1 MSLKQARL
9 FCGLWARMARGL
21 RQNGS
26 SFFQDGRI
34 VKSSQHSEQCYA
46 RAGGIRYTMHMIT
59 FRHHSRL
66 LAFRRPQG
74 AVPCGASVHIEAETG
89 GFPGAHIQLR
99 LYNQL
104 GVESFFDLTHA
115 EGRAY
120 GDIPMPE
127 TPCLVWYYFIIRTPD
142 GRTMYYGADSGEGR
156 LEFHAPRSY
165 QITVYD
171 GAFTTPAHWREGIVY
186 QIFPDR
192 FRRSSWE
199 DFRER
204 AKYHASKGRFLRI
217 HDRWSE
223 DVCYTPAPGASDYE
237 PNDFF
242 GGDINGIRE
251 KLGYLSSLGV
261 TALYLNPVFE
271 SASNHRY
278 DTADYHRIDPIFG
291 SEDEF
296 RALCAEAG
304 TLGIRIML
312 DGVFSHTGADSRY
325 FDKYSRYDGVGAYEA
340 DDSPYK
346 SWYRF
351 AGDRKHYDSWW
362 GFPSLPN
369 VNELDPS
376 YTDFIAGEHGVLSHW
391 AGAGATSWR
400 LDVADEL
407 PDEFIRILRRRMKQ
421 NDPQSVLL
429 GEVWEDCS
437 NKYGAEGR
445 RGYVNGDEL
454 DSAMNYP
461 FTEAAISFL
470 TARTDAY
477 ALDHTLQTLREHY
490 PRPFFEA
497 CLNLISSHDI
507 IRAATALS
515 GAPDRNAVSR
525 KLQAAFRPNEQDQQK
540 GYLRLILAAALQM
553 ALPGVP
559 CVYYGDEAGMTGMSD
574 PFNRGTYPW
583 GAENEAVFE
592 GYSALMRARRD
603 SAALKRGLCRMGAL
617 SPEVFAVLRWL
628 PESGEQALLLINRSE
643 REQAIT
649 LHPDDIPQGADGE
662 SQVVLNQTLV
672 DVLTQ
677 EALMPQAGDVQ
688 TLLGPLTARLYLSR

>member
-1 MSLKQARL
+1 
-9 FCGLWARMARGL
+9 
-21 RQNGS
+21 
-26 SFFQDGRI
+26 
-34 VKSSQHSEQCYA
+34 
-46 RAGGIRYTMHMIT
+46 MHMIT
-59 FRHHSRL
+59 FRHHSRYL
-66 LAFRRPQG
+66 SFRRPQG
-74 AVPCGASVHIEAETG
+74 AVPCNENVRIEAEIG
-89 GFPGAHIQLR
+89 GDGGARVQLR

-104 GVESFFDLTHA
+104 GVESFFELTR
-115 EGRAY
+115 EGDRVH
-120 GDIPMPE
+120 GEIPMPGV
-127 TPCLVWYYFIIRTPD
+127 PCLVWYYFIIRTSD
-142 GRTMYYGADSGEGR
+142 GRTQYYGADSGEGR
-156 LEFHAPRSY
+156 LESHAPRSY
-165 QITVYD
+165 QVTVYD
-171 GAFTTPAHWREGIVY
+171 GGFQTPEHWREGIVY

-204 AKYHASKGRFLRI
+204 AKYHANIGRFLRI

-223 DVCYTPAPGASDYE
+223 EVCYTPAPGAEEYE

-242 GGDINGIRE
+242 GGDANGVRE
-251 KLGYLSSLGV
+251 KLGYLESLGV
-261 TALYLNPVFE
+261 TSIYLNPIFE

-291 SEDEF
+291 NEDEF
-296 RALCAEAG
+296 RALCAEAKAH
-304 TLGIRIML
+304 GIHIML

-325 FDKYSRYDGVGAYEA
+325 FDKFSRYDDVGAYES

-369 VNELDPS
+369 VNELEPG

-391 AGAGATSWR
+391 AQDGATSWR

-407 PDEFIRILRRRMKQ
+407 PDAFIRVLRKRLKQ
-421 NDPQSVLL
+421 NDPEGVLL
-429 GEVWEDCS
+429 GEVWDDCS
-437 NKYGAEGR
+437 NKYGPEGR

-461 FTEAAISFL
+461 FTDAAISFL

-477 ALDHTLQTLREHY
+477 ALDHALQTQRERY

-525 KLQAAFRPNEQDQQK
+525 KVQATYRPSEQDQHK

-553 ALPGVP
+553 SLPGVP

-583 GAENEAVFE
+583 GSENEAVFA
-592 GYSALMRARRD
+592 GYSALMRARKE
-603 SAALKRGLCRMGAL
+603 SAALKHGLCRMGAL

-628 PESGEQALLLINRSE
+628 PESGEQAMLLINRGE
-643 REQAIT
+643 REQAVT
-649 LHPDDIPQGADGE
+649 LHPDDIPQGPDGE
-662 SQVVLNQTLV
+662 TSITLDQPMT

-677 EALMPQAGDVQ
+677 EVLMPVDGEARTV
-688 TLLGPLTARLYLSR
+688 LPPLTARLYLTKQD

>member
-1 MSLKQARL
+1 
-9 FCGLWARMARGL
+9 
-21 RQNGS
+21 
-26 SFFQDGRI
+26 
-34 VKSSQHSEQCYA
+34 
-46 RAGGIRYTMHMIT
+46 MIT
-59 FRHHSRL
+59 FRHHSRFL
-66 LAFRRPQG
+66 SFRRPQG
-74 AVPCGASVHIEAETG
+74 AVPCNTSVQIEAELG
-89 GFPGAHIQLR
+89 GDPGARVQLR

-104 GVESFFDLTHA
+104 GVESFFDMIR
-115 EGRAY
+115 EGDRVR
-120 GDIPMPE
+120 GEIPMPGV
-127 TPCLVWYYFIIRTPD
+127 PCLVWYYFIICMSD
-142 GRTMYYGADSGEGR
+142 GRTQYYGADSGEGR
-156 LEFHAPRSY
+156 LESHAPRSY

-171 GAFTTPAHWREGIVY
+171 GAFATPEHWREGIVY

-204 AKYHASKGRFLRI
+204 AKYHANLGRFLRI

-223 DVCYTPAPGASDYE
+223 DVCYTPAPGADEYE

-242 GGDINGIRE
+242 GGDCNGIRE
-251 KLGYLSSLGV
+251 KLDYLASLGV
-261 TALYLNPVFE
+261 TTIYLNPIFE

-278 DTADYHRIDPIFG
+278 DTADYHHIDPIFG
-291 SEDEF
+291 SEDDF
-296 RALCAEAG
+296 RALCAEAKER
-304 TLGIRIML
+304 GIRIML

-325 FDKYSRYDGVGAYEA
+325 FDKNSRYDTLGAYESP
-340 DDSPYK
+340 DSPYR

-351 AGDRKHYDSWW
+351 VGDSKQYDSWW

-369 VNELDPS
+369 VNELEPS
-376 YTDFIAGEHGVLSHW
+376 YTAYIAGEQSVLTHW
-391 AGAGATSWR
+391 ANTGATSWR

-407 PDEFIRILRRRMKQ
+407 PDEFIRILRKRLKQ
-421 NDPQSVLL
+421 NDPEGVLL

-437 NKYGAEGR
+437 NKYGPEGR

-470 TARTDAY
+470 TGRKDAY
-477 ALDHTLQTLREHY
+477 ALDHALQTLREHY

-515 GAPDRNAVSR
+515 GAPDRNSVSR
-525 KLQAAFRPNEQDQQK
+525 KLQAAYKPNEQDQQK

-583 GAENEAVFE
+583 GSENEAVFT
-592 GYSALMRARRD
+592 GYSKLMRARKN

-628 PESGEQALLLINRSE
+628 PESGEQALLLINRGE
-643 REQAIT
+643 REQLVT
-649 LHPDDIPQGADGE
+649 LHPDDIPQGADGD
-662 SQVVLNQTLV
+662 SPVTLDKTLV
-672 DVLTQ
+672 DVLTGD
-677 EALMPQAGDVQ
+677 EIVPQDCKLE
-688 TLLGPLTARLYLSR
+688 TRMLPMSARLYLSK

>member
-1 MSLKQARL
+1 
-9 FCGLWARMARGL
+9 
-21 RQNGS
+21 
-26 SFFQDGRI
+26 
-34 VKSSQHSEQCYA
+34 
-46 RAGGIRYTMHMIT
+46 MIT
-59 FRHHSRL
+59 FRHHSRFL
-66 LAFRRPQG
+66 SFRRPQG
-74 AVPCGASVHIEAETG
+74 AVPCNTGVQIEAELG
-89 GFPGAHIQLR
+89 GDPGARVQLR

-104 GVESFFDLTHA
+104 GVESFFDLTR
-115 EGRAY
+115 EGDRVR
-120 GDIPMPE
+120 GEIPMPGV
-127 TPCLVWYYFIIRTPD
+127 PCLVWYYFIIRTSD
-142 GRTMYYGADSGEGR
+142 GRMQFYGADSGEGR
-156 LEFHAPRSY
+156 LESHAPRSY

-171 GAFTTPAHWREGIVY
+171 GAFTTPEHWREGIVY

-204 AKYHASKGRFLRI
+204 AKYHANLGRFLRI

-223 DVCYTPAPGASDYE
+223 EVCFTAAPGSEDYE

-251 KLGYLSSLGV
+251 KLGYLASLGV
-261 TALYLNPVFE
+261 TTIYLNPIFE

-278 DTADYHRIDPIFG
+278 DTADYHHIDPIFG
-291 SEDEF
+291 SENDF
-296 RALCAEAG
+296 HALCEEAG
-304 TLGIRIML
+304 ELGIRIML

-325 FDKYSRYDGVGAYEA
+325 FDKCSRYDTLGAYESA
-340 DDSPYK
+340 DSPYR

-351 AGDRKHYDSWW
+351 VGDSKHYDSWW
-362 GFPSLPN
+362 GFPTLPN
-369 VNELDPS
+369 VNELEPS
-376 YTDFIAGEHGVLSHW
+376 YAVFIAGEQSVLTHW
-391 AGAGATSWR
+391 ANVGAKSWR

-437 NKYGAEGR
+437 NKYGPEGR

-477 ALDHTLQTLREHY
+477 ALDHALQTLREHY

-515 GAPDRNAVSR
+515 GAPDRNSVSR
-525 KLQAAFRPNEQDQQK
+525 KLQAAYKPNEQDQQK
-540 GYLRLILAAALQM
+540 GFQRLILAAALQM

-583 GAENEAVFE
+583 GSENETVFA
-592 GYSALMRARRD
+592 GYTTLMRARKV

-617 SPEVFAVLRWL
+617 SPEVYAVLRWL
-628 PESGEQALLLINRSE
+628 PDGGEIALLLINRGE
-643 REQAIT
+643 REQAVT

-662 SQVVLNQTLV
+662 SPVTLDQTLV

-677 EALMPQAGDVQ
+677 DVITPEEGEARTVLPPMS
-688 TLLGPLTARLYLSR
+688 ARLYRSK

>member
-1 MSLKQARL
+1 ML
-9 FCGLWARMARGL
+9 
-21 RQNGS
+21 
-26 SFFQDGRI
+26 
-34 VKSSQHSEQCYA
+34 
-46 RAGGIRYTMHMIT
+46 MIT
-59 FRHHSRL
+59 FRHHSRYL
-66 LAFRRPQG
+66 SFRRPQG
-74 AVPCGASVHIEAETG
+74 AVPCNTNIRIEAEIG
-89 GFPGAHIQLR
+89 GDGGAHVQLR

-104 GVESFFDLTHA
+104 GVESFFELTR
-115 EGRAY
+115 EGDRVH
-120 GDIPMPE
+120 GEIPMPGV
-127 TPCLVWYYFIIRTPD
+127 PCLVWYYFIIRTSD
-142 GRTMYYGADSGEGR
+142 GRTQYYGADSGEGR
-156 LEFHAPRSY
+156 LESHAPRSY

-171 GAFTTPAHWREGIVY
+171 GGFQTPEHWREGIVY

-204 AKYHASKGRFLRI
+204 AKYHANIGRFLRI

-223 DVCYTPAPGASDYE
+223 EVCYTPAPGAEEYE

-242 GGDINGIRE
+242 GGDANGIRE
-251 KLGYLSSLGV
+251 KLGYLESLGV
-261 TALYLNPVFE
+261 TSIYLNPVFE

-291 SEDEF
+291 SEDDF
-296 RALCAEAG
+296 RALCAEAKAH
-304 TLGIRIML
+304 GIRIML

-325 FDKYSRYDGVGAYEA
+325 FDKFSRYDDVGAYES

-369 VNELDPS
+369 VNELEPG

-391 AGAGATSWR
+391 AQDGASSWR

-407 PDEFIRILRRRMKQ
+407 PDAFIRILRKRLKQ
-421 NDPQSVLL
+421 NDPEGVLL
-429 GEVWEDCS
+429 GEVWDDCS
-437 NKYGAEGR
+437 NKYGPEGR
-445 RGYVNGDEL
+445 RGYVSGDEL

-477 ALDHTLQTLREHY
+477 ALDHALQTLREHY

-525 KLQAAFRPNEQDQQK
+525 KVQATYRPSEQDQKK

-553 ALPGVP
+553 SLPGVP

-583 GAENEAVFE
+583 GSENEAVFA
-592 GYSALMRARRD
+592 GYSALMRARKE

-628 PESGEQALLLINRSE
+628 PESGEQALLLINRGE
-643 REQAIT
+643 REQAVT

-662 SQVVLNQTLV
+662 TPITLDQPMT

-677 EALMPQAGDVQ
+677 EVLVPVDGEART
-688 TLLGPLTARLYLSR
+688 TLPPLTARLYRTKQD

>member
-1 MSLKQARL
+1 
-9 FCGLWARMARGL
+9 
-21 RQNGS
+21 
-26 SFFQDGRI
+26 
-34 VKSSQHSEQCYA
+34 
-46 RAGGIRYTMHMIT
+46 MHMIT
-59 FRHHSRL
+59 FRHHSRYL
-66 LAFRRPQG
+66 SFRRPQG
-74 AVPCGASVHIEAETG
+74 AVPCNTSVRIEAEIG
-89 GFPGAHIQLR
+89 GDGGARVQLR

-104 GVESFFDLTHA
+104 GVESFFDLTR
-115 EGRAY
+115 EGDRVH
-120 GDIPMPE
+120 GEVPMPVV
-127 TPCLVWYYFIIRTPD
+127 PCLVWYYFIIRTSD
-142 GRTMYYGADSGEGR
+142 GRTQYYGGDSGEGR
-156 LEFHAPRSY
+156 LESHAPRSY

-171 GAFTTPAHWREGIVY
+171 GSFATPEHWREGLVY

-204 AKYHASKGRFLRI
+204 AKYHANIGRFLRI

-223 DVCYTPAPGASDYE
+223 DVCYTPAPGAEDYE

-242 GGDINGIRE
+242 GGDANGVRE
-251 KLGYLSSLGV
+251 KLGYLASLGV
-261 TALYLNPVFE
+261 TTIYLNPVFE
-271 SASNHRY
+271 SGSNHRY

-291 SEDEF
+291 NEDEF
-296 RALCAEAG
+296 RALCTEAKAN
-304 TLGIRIML
+304 GIRVML

-325 FDKYSRYDGVGAYEA
+325 FDKFSRYEDVGAYES

-346 SWYRF
+346 GWYRF

-369 VNELDPS
+369 VNELEPS
-376 YTDFIAGEHGVLSHW
+376 YTEFIAGDQGVLSHW
-391 AGAGATSWR
+391 ANDGATSWR

-407 PDEFIRILRRRMKQ
+407 PDEFIRILRKRLKQ
-421 NDPQSVLL
+421 NDPEGVLL
-429 GEVWEDCS
+429 GEVWDDCS
-437 NKYGAEGR
+437 NKYGPEGR

-461 FTEAAISFL
+461 FTTAAISFL
-470 TARTDAY
+470 SARTDAY

-490 PRPFFEA
+490 PRPFYEA

-525 KLQAAFRPNEQDQQK
+525 KVQATYRPSEQDQKK

-553 ALPGVP
+553 SLPGVP

-583 GAENEAVFE
+583 GAENEAVFS
-592 GYSALMRARRD
+592 GYSALMRARKE
-603 SAALKRGLCRMGAL
+603 SLALKRGLCRMGAL

-628 PESGEQALLLINRSE
+628 PESGEQALLLINRGE
-643 REQAIT
+643 RQQAVT

-662 SQVVLNQTLV
+662 TPVSLDQTMT

-677 EALMPQAGDVQ
+677 EVVTPNNGEVNVMMP
-688 TLLGPLTARLYLSR
+688 PLTARLYLTK

>member
-1 MSLKQARL
+1 
-9 FCGLWARMARGL
+9 
-21 RQNGS
+21 
-26 SFFQDGRI
+26 
-34 VKSSQHSEQCYA
+34 
-46 RAGGIRYTMHMIT
+46 MIT
-59 FRHHSRL
+59 FRHHSRFL
-66 LAFRRPQG
+66 SYRRPQG
-74 AVPCGASVHIEAETG
+74 AVPCHTSVRIEAEIG
-89 GFPGAHIQLR
+89 GDDGVHVQLR
-99 LYNQL
+99 IYNQL
-104 GVESFFDLTHA
+104 GVESFFELA
-115 EGRAY
+115 REGNRVH
-120 GDIPMPE
+120 GEIPMPGV
-127 TPCLVWYYFIIRTPD
+127 PCLVWYYFIIRTSD
-142 GRTMYYGADSGEGR
+142 GRTQYYGADSGEGR
-156 LEFHAPRSY
+156 LESHAPRSY

-171 GAFTTPAHWREGIVY
+171 GAFATPKHWREGIVY

-204 AKYHASKGRFLRI
+204 AKYHANLGRFMRI

-223 DVCYTPAPGASDYE
+223 DVCYTPAPGSTEYE

-251 KLGYLSSLGV
+251 KLGYLVSLGV
-261 TALYLNPVFE
+261 TVIYLNPVFE
-271 SASNHRY
+271 SDSNHRY
-278 DTADYHRIDPIFG
+278 DTADYNRIDPILG
-291 SEDEF
+291 DEDDF
-296 RALCAEAG
+296 RALCSEAEA
-304 TLGIRIML
+304 LGIRIML

-325 FDKYSRYDGVGAYEA
+325 FDKFSRYEDVGAYES

-346 SWYRF
+346 RWYRF

-369 VNELDPS
+369 VNELEPS
-376 YTDFIAGEHGVLSHW
+376 YTAFIAGDQGVLSHW

-407 PDEFIRILRRRMKQ
+407 PDEFIRILRHRLKQ
-421 NDPQSVLL
+421 NDPEGVLL
-429 GEVWEDCS
+429 GEVWDDCS
-437 NKYGAEGR
+437 NKYGPEGR

-461 FTEAAISFL
+461 FTEAAVSFL

-477 ALDHTLQTLREHY
+477 ALDHALQTLREHY

-525 KLQAAFRPNEQDQQK
+525 KFQAAYHPSEQDQQK

-553 ALPGVP
+553 TLPGVP

-583 GAENEAVFE
+583 GMENEAVFS
-592 GYSALMRARRD
+592 GYSTLLRARKESD
-603 SAALKRGLCRMGAL
+603 ALKRGLCRMGAL
-617 SPEVFAVLRWL
+617 SPEVYAVLRWL
-628 PESGEQALLLINRSE
+628 PEGGGQALLLINRGE
-643 REQAIT
+643 RPQSVT

-662 SQVVLNQTLV
+662 TPVTLDQVMT

-677 EALMPQAGDVQ
+677 DVLTPVNGEANVVLPPMS
-688 TLLGPLTARLYLSR
+688 ARLYLTK

>member
-1 MSLKQARL
+1 
-9 FCGLWARMARGL
+9 
-21 RQNGS
+21 
-26 SFFQDGRI
+26 
-34 VKSSQHSEQCYA
+34 
-46 RAGGIRYTMHMIT
+46 MIT
-59 FRHHSRL
+59 FRHHSRFL
-66 LAFRRPQG
+66 SFRRPQG
-74 AVPCGASVHIEAETG
+74 AVPCNTGVQIEAELG
-89 GFPGAHIQLR
+89 GDPGARVQLR

-104 GVESFFDLTHA
+104 GVESFFDLTR
-115 EGRAY
+115 EGGRVR
-120 GDIPMPE
+120 GEIPMPGV
-127 TPCLVWYYFIIRTPD
+127 PCLVWYYFIIRTSD
-142 GRTMYYGADSGEGR
+142 GRTQFYGADSGEGR
-156 LEFHAPRSY
+156 LESHAPRSY

-171 GAFTTPAHWREGIVY
+171 GAFTTPEHWREGIVY

-204 AKYHASKGRFLRI
+204 AKYHANLGRFLRI

-223 DVCYTPAPGASDYE
+223 EVCFTAAPGAEEYE

-261 TALYLNPVFE
+261 TTVYLNPIFE
-271 SASNHRY
+271 STSNHRY
-278 DTADYHRIDPIFG
+278 DTADYHHIDPIFG
-291 SEDEF
+291 SESDF
-296 RALCAEAG
+296 RALCEEAG
-304 TLGIRIML
+304 ALGIRIML

-325 FDKYSRYDGVGAYEA
+325 FDKCSRYDTLGAYESA
-340 DDSPYK
+340 ESPYR

-351 AGDRKHYDSWW
+351 VGDSKQYDSWW
-362 GFPSLPN
+362 GFPTLPN
-369 VNELDPS
+369 VNELEPS
-376 YTDFIAGEHGVLSHW
+376 YAAFIAGEQSVLTHW
-391 AGAGATSWR
+391 ANVGAKSWR

-407 PDEFIRILRRRMKQ
+407 PDEFIRILKRRMKQ
-421 NDPQSVLL
+421 NDPESVLL

-437 NKYGAEGR
+437 NKYGPEGR

-461 FTEAAISFL
+461 FMEAAISFL

-477 ALDHTLQTLREHY
+477 ALDHALQTLREHY

-515 GAPDRNAVSR
+515 GAPDRNSVSR
-525 KLQAAFRPNEQDQQK
+525 KLQAAYKPNEQDQQK
-540 GYLRLILAAALQM
+540 GFRRLILAAALQM

-583 GAENEAVFE
+583 GSENETVFA
-592 GYSALMRARRD
+592 GYTTLMRARKE

-617 SPEVFAVLRWL
+617 SPEVYAVLRWL
-628 PESGEQALLLINRSE
+628 PNGGEMALLLINRGE
-643 REQAIT
+643 REQAVT

-662 SQVVLNQTLV
+662 SPVTLDQMLV

-677 EALMPQAGDVQ
+677 DVITPEKGEARTVLPPMS
-688 TLLGPLTARLYLSR
+688 ARLYRSK

>member
-1 MSLKQARL
+1 MTVGK
-9 FCGLWARMARGL
+9 
-21 RQNGS
+21 
-26 SFFQDGRI
+26 I
-34 VKSSQHSEQCYA
+34 VNSSQLSCLPTA
-46 RAGGIRYTMHMIT
+46 RPCRIGYTMHMIT
-59 FRHHSRL
+59 FRHHSRFL
-66 LAFRRPQG
+66 SFRRPQG
-74 AVPCGASVHIEAETG
+74 AVPCNTSVQIEAEIG
-89 GFPGAHIQLR
+89 GDPAARVQLR

-104 GVESFFDLTHA
+104 GVESFFDMTI
-115 EGRAY
+115 EGGRAR
-120 GDIPMPE
+120 GEIPMPGV
-127 TPCLVWYYFIIRTPD
+127 PCLVWYYFIIRTPD
-142 GRTMYYGADSGEGR
+142 GRTQYYGADSGEGR
-156 LEFHAPRSY
+156 LESHAPRSY

-171 GAFTTPAHWREGIVY
+171 GAFQTPAHWREGIVY

-204 AKYHASKGRFLRI
+204 AKYHANLGRFLRI

-223 DVCYTPAPGASDYE
+223 DVCYTAAPGAEDYE

-251 KLGYLSSLGV
+251 KLGYLASLGV
-261 TALYLNPVFE
+261 TTIYLNPVFE

-291 SEDEF
+291 SEDDF
-296 RALCAEAG
+296 RALCAEAKEQ
-304 TLGIRIML
+304 GIRIML

-325 FDKYSRYDGVGAYEA
+325 FDKYSRYEDLGAYEA
-340 DDSPYK
+340 ADSPYRK
-346 SWYRF
+346 WYRF
-351 AGDRKHYDSWW
+351 VGDSKQYDSWW
-362 GFPSLPN
+362 GFPTLPN
-369 VNELDPS
+369 VNELEPS
-376 YTDFIAGEHGVLSHW
+376 YTDFIAGEQGVLSHW
-391 AGAGATSWR
+391 ANDGATSWR

-407 PDEFIRILRRRMKQ
+407 PDEFIRILRKRLKQ
-421 NDPQSVLL
+421 NDPEGVLL

-437 NKYGAEGR
+437 NKYGPEGR

-461 FTEAAISFL
+461 FMEAAISFL
-470 TARTDAY
+470 TGRTDAY
-477 ALDHTLQTLREHY
+477 ALDHVLQTLRERY

-515 GAPDRNAVSR
+515 GAPDRNSVSR
-525 KLQAAFRPNEQDQQK
+525 KLQAAYQPNAADQQK

-559 CVYYGDEAGMTGMSD
+559 SVYYGDEAGMTGMSD

-583 GAENEAVFE
+583 GSENEQVFA
-592 GYSALMRARRD
+592 GYTALMRARKD
-603 SAALKRGLCRMGAL
+603 SPALKRGLCRMGAL
-617 SPEVFAVLRWL
+617 SPEVYAILRWL
-628 PESGEQALLLINRSE
+628 PESGEQALLLVNRGE
-643 REQAIT
+643 RDQLVT

-662 SQVVLNQTLV
+662 SPVALNRTLV
-672 DVLTQ
+672 DVLTGD
-677 EALMPQAGDVQ
+677 EIEPQHGEVE
-688 TLLGPLTARLYLSR
+688 TRMLPMSARLYLSK

>member
-1 MSLKQARL
+1 M
-9 FCGLWARMARGL
+9 
-21 RQNGS
+21 
-26 SFFQDGRI
+26 
-34 VKSSQHSEQCYA
+34 
-46 RAGGIRYTMHMIT
+46 
-59 FRHHSRL
+59 
-66 LAFRRPQG
+66 
-74 AVPCGASVHIEAETG
+74 PCGASVRVEAEVG
-89 GFPGAHIQLR
+89 GDAGAQVQLR

-104 GVESFFDLTHA
+104 GVESFFDMRL
-115 EGRAY
+115 ENGRA
-120 GDIPMPE
+120 IAEISMPE
-127 TPCLVWYYFIIRTPD
+127 VPCLVWYYFIIRTPD
-142 GRTMYYGADSGEGR
+142 GRTQFYGADSGEGR
-156 LEFHAPRSY
+156 LESHAPRSY

-171 GAFTTPAHWREGIVY
+171 GAFTTPARWREGIVY

-204 AKYHASKGRFLRI
+204 AKYHASLGRFLRI

-223 DVCYTPAPGASDYE
+223 EVCYTPAPGQEDYE

-251 KLGYLSSLGV
+251 KLDYLASLGV
-261 TALYLNPVFE
+261 SALYFNPVFE
-271 SASNHRY
+271 SGSNHRY

-296 RALCAEAG
+296 RTLCAEAEQK
-304 TLGIRIML
+304 GIRVML

-325 FDKYSRYDGVGAYEA
+325 FDKFSRYDDVGAYESDA
-340 DDSPYK
+340 SPYR

-351 AGDRKHYDSWW
+351 SDDRVHYDSWW

-369 VNELDPS
+369 VNELEPG
-376 YTDFIAGEHGVLSHW
+376 YMDFIAGEHGVLAHW
-391 AGAGATSWR
+391 AEAGARSWR

-407 PDEFIRILRRRMKQ
+407 PDEFIRTLRRRLKQ
-421 NDPQSVLL
+421 LDPEGILL
-429 GEVWEDCS
+429 GEVWDDCS
-437 NKYGAEGR
+437 NKYGPEGR

-454 DSAMNYP
+454 DCAMNYP

-470 TARTDAY
+470 TMRTDAY

-490 PRPFFEA
+490 PRLFFEA

-507 IRAATALS
+507 LRAATSLS
-515 GAPDRNAVSR
+515 GAPDRNALSR
-525 KLQAAFRPNEQDQQK
+525 KLQAVYHPSEQDQQR
-540 GYLRLILAAALQM
+540 GYLRLILAAALQV

-559 CVYYGDEAGMTGMSD
+559 CVYYGDEAGMTGMGD

-583 GAENEAVFE
+583 GSENAEVFA
-592 GYSALMRARRD
+592 GYSALLRARKE
-603 SAALKRGLCRMGAL
+603 SGALKRGLCRMGAL
-617 SPEVFAVLRWL
+617 SPEVYAVLRWL
-628 PESGEQALLLINRSE
+628 PESGETALLLINRAE
-643 REQAIT
+643 GAQTVT

-662 SQVVLNQTLV
+662 TPVPLDRMMT

-677 EALMPQAGDVQ
+677 ETITPKDGAVRAVLP
-688 TLLGPLTARLYLSR
+688 PISARLYWTK

>member
-1 MSLKQARL
+1 ML
-9 FCGLWARMARGL
+9 
-21 RQNGS
+21 
-26 SFFQDGRI
+26 
-34 VKSSQHSEQCYA
+34 
-46 RAGGIRYTMHMIT
+46 MIT
-59 FRHHSRL
+59 FRHHSRYL
-66 LAFRRPQG
+66 SFRRPQG
-74 AVPCGASVHIEAETG
+74 AVPCNTNIRIEAEIG
-89 GFPGAHIQLR
+89 GDGGAHVQLR

-104 GVESFFDLTHA
+104 GVESFFELTR
-115 EGRAY
+115 EGDRVH
-120 GDIPMPE
+120 GEIPIPGV
-127 TPCLVWYYFIIRTPD
+127 PCLVWYYFIIRTSD
-142 GRTMYYGADSGEGR
+142 GRTQYYGADSGEGR
-156 LEFHAPRSY
+156 LESHAPRSY

-171 GAFTTPAHWREGIVY
+171 GGFQTPEHWREGIVY

-204 AKYHASKGRFLRI
+204 AKYHANIGRFLRI

-223 DVCYTPAPGASDYE
+223 EVCYTPAPGAEEYE

-242 GGDINGIRE
+242 GGDANGIRE
-251 KLGYLSSLGV
+251 KLGYLESLGV
-261 TALYLNPVFE
+261 TSIYLNPVFE

-291 SEDEF
+291 SEDDF
-296 RALCAEAG
+296 RALCAEAKAH
-304 TLGIRIML
+304 GIRIML

-325 FDKYSRYDGVGAYEA
+325 FDKFSRYDDVGAYES

-369 VNELDPS
+369 VNELEPG

-391 AGAGATSWR
+391 AQDGATSWR

-407 PDEFIRILRRRMKQ
+407 PDEFIRILRKRLKQ
-421 NDPQSVLL
+421 NDSEGVLL
-429 GEVWEDCS
+429 GEVWDDCS
-437 NKYGAEGR
+437 NKYGPEGR
-445 RGYVNGDEL
+445 RGYVSGDEL

-477 ALDHTLQTLREHY
+477 ALDHALQTLREHY

-525 KLQAAFRPNEQDQQK
+525 KVQATYRPSEQDQKK

-553 ALPGVP
+553 SLPGVP

-583 GAENEAVFE
+583 GSENEAVFA
-592 GYSALMRARRD
+592 GYSALMRARKE

-628 PESGEQALLLINRSE
+628 PESGEQALLLINRGE
-643 REQAIT
+643 REQAVT

-662 SQVVLNQTLV
+662 TPITLDQSMT

-677 EALMPQAGDVQ
+677 EVLVPVDGEARTVLP
-688 TLLGPLTARLYLSR
+688 PLTARLYLTKQD